1 MEKSN
6 SVMIIN
12 SEAERLQKGIDKLKR
27 ENESLK
33 EKLSVQQEAMKLCN
47 KEEYAKVKDLV
58 EKNISLTKD
67 CEEKDEQLEIAK
79 SIIGNGFETLKKL
92 KEETKITL
100 TELQFDLLKTIGID
114 LDGLQPVVK
123 KVGFMKVAKDIQD
136 DTKHKRSTKDSN
148 TKK

>member
-33 EKLSVQQEAMKLCN
+33 GKLSVQQEAMKLCN

-79 SIIGNGFETLKKL
+79 SIIENDFATLKKL

-100 TELQFDLLKTIGID
+100 TELQFDVLKTLGVEFGEIHD
-114 LDGLQPVVK
+114 VVK
-123 KVGFMKVAKDIQD
+123 KVGFIKISKDIKEN
-136 DTKHKRSTKDSN
+136 TKQKQSKKASN

>member
-100 TELQFDLLKTIGID
+100 TELQFDVLKTLGVEFGEIHD
-114 LDGLQPVVK
+114 VVK
-123 KVGFMKVAKDIQD
+123 KVGFIKISKDIKEN
-136 DTKHKRSTKDSN
+136 TKQKQSKKASN

>member
-1 MEKSN
+1 
-6 SVMIIN
+6 MIIN

-27 ENESLK
+27 ENKSLK

-79 SIIGNGFETLKKL
+79 SIIENDFATLKKL

-100 TELQFDLLKTIGID
+100 TELQFDVLKTLGVEFGEIHD
-114 LDGLQPVVK
+114 VVK
-123 KVGFMKVAKDIQD
+123 KVGFIKISKDIKEN
-136 DTKHKRSTKDSN
+136 TKQKQSKKASN

>member
-27 ENESLK
+27 ENKSLK

-79 SIIGNGFETLKKL
+79 SIIENDFATLKKL

-100 TELQFDLLKTIGID
+100 TELQFDVLKTLGVEFGEIHD
-114 LDGLQPVVK
+114 VVK
-123 KVGFMKVAKDIQD
+123 KVGFIKISKDIKEN
-136 DTKHKRSTKDSN
+136 TKQKQSKKASN

>member
-1 MEKSN
+1 MVKNN
-6 SVMIIN
+6 SVEIIN
-12 SEAERLQKGIDKLKR
+12 SEAERLQKEIDKLKR
-27 ENESLK
+27 ENKSLK

-79 SIIGNGFETLKKL
+79 SIIENDFATLKKL

-100 TELQFDLLKTIGID
+100 TELQFDVLKTLGVEFGEIHD
-114 LDGLQPVVK
+114 VVK
-123 KVGFMKVAKDIQD
+123 KVGFIKISKDIKEN
-136 DTKHKRSTKDSN
+136 TKQKQSKKASN